1 MLNNFLLSVKSKTAA
16 LLVPLALLSLALN
29 GLTTSASRIE
39 PTAAGLGMAFAQSA
53 GAARQDTPMTLKS
66 PEAYARVWHSVVTL
80 VGEKADGQKVLIG
93 GGFFVDEW
101 TIVTNYYLV
110 KGALDN
116 QVRAIAGLSLDGK
129 AKYTVINLLT
139 DADHKLL
146 FLGVRQKGPQPLP
159 LNTDV
164 KIKIGDKAYL
174 AGPSPVASL
183 GRLGRIDAI
192 PVGAGPDLQ
201 EAAAPIP
208 PEYSGQPA
216 LDQAG
221 RVIGVA
227 VDPGIKGAPANGV
240 LPAKHLS
247 EQLEKYLNYVSDP
260 DSKKGSGAPERAPA
274 TGAADSPAAEREVG
288 GQSALQPNA
297 PSRVVAAAPGTVP
310 SVLQVSSGVLQGKA
324 LRRVTPF
331 YPAFAKAARV
341 SGSVKVQIVIN
352 EQGEV
357 TEAETV
363 SGHPMLHLPSL
374 RAARQWK
381 FAPSLLEDRPV
392 KVQGDVTFNFTLQ

>member
-1 MLNNFLLSVKSKTAA
+1 MLNNILLSVKPKPAA
-16 LLVPLALLSLALN
+16 LLAPLALLSLALN
-29 GLTTSASRIE
+29 GLTTSPSRIE
-39 PTAAGLGMAFAQSA
+39 PPAAGLGMAFAQAA
-53 GAARQDTPMTLKS
+53 GAARQAAPTKLKS
-66 PEAYARVWHSVVTL
+66 PEAYARVWRSVVTL
-80 VGEKADGQKVLIG
+80 VGGNANGQKYLIG

-110 KGALDN
+110 KAALDK
-116 QVRAIAGLSLDGK
+116 QVRAIDGLSLDGI
-129 AKYTVINLLT
+129 ARYTVINLV
-139 DADHKLL
+139 ADKDYKLV
-146 FLGVRQKGPQPLP
+146 FLDVRQKGPQPLP

-164 KIKIGDKAYL
+164 KIKISDKAYL
-174 AGPSPVASL
+174 AGQSPVASL
-183 GRLGRIDAI
+183 ERLGRI
-192 PVGAGPDLQ
+192 GASPIGASPDLQ

-247 EQLEKYLNYVSDP
+247 VQLEKYLNYTSDP
-260 DSKKGSGAPERAPA
+260 DQKKASGAPERAP
-274 TGAADSPAAEREVG
+274 TPGAADSPAIEREVG

-310 SVLQVSSGVLQGKA
+310 SVLQASSGVLQGKA
-324 LRRVTPF
+324 LRKVQPV
-331 YPAFAKAARV
+331 YPPFAKAARV
-341 SGSVKVQIVIN
+341 SGPVKVQVIIN

-357 TEAETV
+357 TEAEIV
-363 SGHPMLHLPSL
+363 SGLPMLNLPSL
-374 RAARQWK
+374 RAARQWR
-381 FAPSLLEDRPV
+381 FAPTLLEDRPV
-392 KVQGDVTFNFTLQ
+392 KVQGVLTFNFALQ